1 MALPFSLYIEIDMRV
16 LRFLILK
23 TTSNPRKKHANR
35 HAKISLLFPCGACGQ
50 VDIILPSH
58 LRSERSTFRQ
68 RFFFSRSY
76 KEIPQFS
83 FLEYSGTDLTRK
95 LFRAYV
101 LLCTAKVSL
110 LSLPWFK
117 HDYLVHTGLHCST
130 QCMVQLLCFI

>member
-1 MALPFSLYIEIDMRV
+1 MALPFFLYIEIDMRV

-23 TTSNPRKKHANR
+23 KIHANR

-76 KEIPQFS
+76 KEIP
-83 FLEYSGTDLTRK
+83 
-95 LFRAYV
+95 
-101 LLCTAKVSL
+101 
-110 LSLPWFK
+110 
-117 HDYLVHTGLHCST
+117 
-130 QCMVQLLCFI
+130 